1 MDPNL
6 RHAVALP
13 GESVK
18 PALVGSARRGFTLAE
33 LLVSLVV
40 VGIVMGAMIGVLARQ
55 QRFYR
60 SATDLMDTRARLRQ
74 ALAVL
79 PSDLRALSPSDTLSG
94 GVNTGDIYL
103 WNDHVLEFRSVTG
116 SSVVC
121 WVPAVAPLTTLRLPP
136 VGLLNALT
144 AWQATPVVGDSLLI
158 FDNSAVRWRVYAVT
172 AIAPVSGGAGCPTG
186 AGQFLTAAQGAL
198 SSSSVTVSPAL
209 SATIAVGAPVRVF
222 RRVHYELYQETD
234 GRWYLGFFDCLSTY
248 VPASHCGS
256 LEPVSGPYQPYSATP
271 AQSGLLFTYYDS
283 TGAVLNPATARAR
296 NVARI
301 DATVRGQTQAPISL
315 SGGARTVAM
324 DTTRYTIGLRNRH

>member
-1 MDPNL
+1 M
-6 RHAVALP
+6 P

-33 LLVSLVV
+33 LMVSLVV

-55 QRFYR
+55 QRFYK

-74 ALAVL
+74 AQAVL
-79 PSDLRALSPSDTLSG
+79 PSDLRSLSPSDTASG
-94 GVNTGDIYL
+94 GANTGDIYL
-103 WNDHVLEFRSVTG
+103 WNDHAIEFRSVTG

-121 WVPAVAPLTTLRLPP
+121 WVPAVAPLTTLRLLP
-136 VGLLNALT
+136 VGLPNALT
-144 AWQATPVVGDSLLI
+144 AWLTTPVVGDSLLI
-158 FDNSAVRWRVYAVT
+158 FDNGATRWRVYAIA
-172 AIAPVSGGAGCPTG
+172 AIAPVSGAAGCPTG

-198 SSSSVTVSPAL
+198 SSYSVTLSPAL
-209 SATIAVGAPVRVF
+209 SASIAVGAPVRVF
-222 RRVHYELYQETD
+222 RRSHYELYQETD
-234 GRWYLGFFDCLSTY
+234 ARWYLGFFDCLSTY
-248 VPASHCGS
+248 VTASHCGS

-271 AQSGLLFTYYDS
+271 GVSGLSFTYYDS
-283 TGAVLNPATARAR
+283 TGAMLNPATARAS

>member
-1 MDPNL
+1 MRPP
-6 RHAVALP
+6 RGA
-13 GESVK
+13 
-18 PALVGSARRGFTLAE
+18 SARRAGFTLAE

-40 VGIVMGAMIGVLARQ
+40 LGIVMGAMIGVLARQ

-60 SATDLMDTRARLRQ
+60 SATDLMDTRGRIRQ

-94 GVNTGDIYL
+94 GANTGDIYL
-103 WNDHVLEFRSVTG
+103 WNDHALEFRSVAG

-136 VGLLNALT
+136 LGLPNVLT
-144 AWQATPVVGDSLLI
+144 SWQTTPVVGDSLLI
-158 FDNSAVRWRVYAVT
+158 FDNNAIRWRVYAVT

-198 SSSSVTVSPAL
+198 SSYSVTVSPAL

-248 VPASHCGS
+248 VPVGHCGS
-256 LEPVSGPYQPYSATP
+256 LEPVSGPYQAYSATP
-271 AQSGLLFTYYDS
+271 GQSGLVFAYYDS
-283 TGAVLNPATARAR
+283 TGVVLDPAVAKAR

-301 DATVRGQTQAPISL
+301 DVTLRAQTQTPITL
-315 SGGARTVAM
+315 SGGGPAVAK
-324 DTTRYTIGLRNRH
+324 DTIRYTIGLRNRH

>member
-1 MDPNL
+1 M
-6 RHAVALP
+6 A
-13 GESVK
+13 
-18 PALVGSARRGFTLAE
+18 SARGGFTLAE
-33 LLVSLVV
+33 VLVSLVV
-40 VGIVMGAMIGVLARQ
+40 LGIVMAAMTAVLARQ

-79 PSDLRALSPSDTLSG
+79 PSDLRSLSPSDTASG

-103 WNDHVLEFRSVTG
+103 WNDHAIEFRSVTG

-121 WVPAVAPLTTLRLPP
+121 WVPAVAPLSTLRLPP
-136 VGLLNALT
+136 VGLPNVLT
-144 AWQATPVVGDSLLI
+144 SWLTTPVVGDSLLI
-158 FDNSAVRWRVYAVT
+158 FDNMGSELAQSRWRAYAVT
-172 AIAPVSGGAGCPTG
+172 AIVAVSGAAGCPSG
-186 AGQFLTAAQGAL
+186 AGQLLTAAQGAL
-198 SSSSVTVSPAL
+198 TSLSVTVSPAL
-209 SATIAVGAPVRVF
+209 SATVAVGAPVRVF

-234 GRWYLGFFDCLSTY
+234 ARWYLGFFDCLSTY
-248 VPASHCGS
+248 VAVSRCGS

-271 AQSGLLFTYYDS
+271 GQSGLVFTYYDS

-301 DATVRGQTQAPISL
+301 DATVRGQTQAPITL
-315 SGGARTVAM
+315 SGGAQALAK